1 MLQPTHRPSCRRPDG
16 AAADAIS
23 RSVIKKCLNV
33 TETHNKKT
41 NARGG
46 SLGQKGVEGGQ
57 VAFRRPQ
64 PTYFLVAS
72 FPREG
77 VSCSFPSLFLATRG
91 ETKKKKTQMAGHF
104 KCADLPLING
114 RKRSLD

>member
-1 MLQPTHRPSCRRPDG
+1 MLQPTHPPSCRLPDG

-33 TETHNKKT
+33 TEKKT

-46 SLGQKGVEGGQ
+46 SCGQKGVGGGE
-57 VAFRRPQ
+57 V
-64 PTYFLVAS
+64 T
-72 FPREG
+72 
-77 VSCSFPSLFLATRG
+77 FPSSTTYVFFSLLLFQEKKLVVLLPHYFWPHG
-91 ETKKKKTQMAGHF
+91 EKEKKTQMAGHF